1 MENHPRTWSIGI
13 NWEKIL
19 LVIKNFNLIIKKIPK
34 ETWIKGTILYCLAHG
49 YHDDRD
55 HKIIIIKVN
64 LYIKYDSRFVKTKLI
79 SILKFIKQVDEG
91 GGF

>member
-1 MENHPRTWSIGI
+1 M
-13 NWEKIL
+13 
-19 LVIKNFNLIIKKIPK
+19 
-34 ETWIKGTILYCLAHG
+34 YCLAHG